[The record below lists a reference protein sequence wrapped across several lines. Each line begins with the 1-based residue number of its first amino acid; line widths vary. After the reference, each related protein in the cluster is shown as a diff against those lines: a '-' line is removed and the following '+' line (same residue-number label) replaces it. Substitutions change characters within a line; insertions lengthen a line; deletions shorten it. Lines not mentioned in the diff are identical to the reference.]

1 MENFIIKEFNGAQIY
16 TLMWNDKP
24 CWIATQIV
32 SIFGY
37 VDPSTTIGQC
47 IEAEQFEIGVEYDIL
62 KSSDLKEFKKMIN
75 SLTKV
80 KLVSQ
85 NTPHLVIFYED
96 GLYGFLQY
104 TDKPI
109 GVQFRKWI
117 RRDVIPEIR
126 QTGAYITNKANPE
139 ALRTKADEIERLDT
153 INKSLELVSPLLD
166 AVGIDSNIKLLVTKT
181 LFAKAGINI
190 PIEIEAEERYYDTK
204 QIGYILGIYSK
215 AGKPAFGAVGEIIK
229 QLDIAENEKKA
240 VWESNGAWQ
249 GTVIKYTRSVID
261 KVEQWIKDNGKPI
274 DIPSK
279 NKTFHVVYK
288 ELEGG
293 SILC

>member
-1 MENFIIKEFNGAQIY
+1 MKELTLFRGHQVRIILDNEGNAYFHAQDVGEVLEIEDVKSTIRNYSEKHKVLITNSKVQDMHFRNFDENLHNRGENFLTEAGVYKLSFRSPKQ
-16 TLMWNDKP
+16 
-24 CWIATQIV
+24 
-32 SIFGY
+32 
-37 VDPSTTIGQC
+37 
-47 IEAEQFEIGVEYDIL
+47 EAE
-62 KSSDLKEFKKMIN
+62 EF
-75 SLTKV
+75 
-80 KLVSQ
+80 
-85 NTPHLVIFYED
+85 
-96 GLYGFLQY
+96 
-104 TDKPI
+104 TDWVTSEVLPSI
-109 GVQFRKWI
+109 RK
-117 RRDVIPEIR
+117 D
-126 QTGAYITNKANPE
+126 GAYITNKANPE
-139 ALRTKADEIERLDT
+139 ALRTKADELERLDT

-229 QLDIAENEKKA
+229 QLDIPENEKKA

-293 SILC
+293 TILC